1 MRSRPVKKKLHSL
14 LLTLLILF
22 MAACTGKSRT
32 IGTFIEDQAITLN
45 AKRVINTNKE
55 TYQGSAVKVLS
66 YNEVLLLTGTASTET
81 ARLKILKDTIL
92 IPKIRQIHNEI
103 TVSRKPSF
111 FSALGDKYLAI
122 KVRIRLLADAS
133 IKSSEIKIVCSGGT
147 VYLMGIVN
155 DTEKELVSSMV
166 RKTTGVNRVITMFE
180 IKSVDAQEDKPTSQ
194 SLD

>member
-1 MRSRPVKKKLHSL
+1 MKNWKVKKKLHSL
-14 LLTLLILF
+14 LLTLFVLF
-22 MAACTGKSRT
+22 IAACAGKSRT
-32 IGTFIEDQAITLN
+32 IGTFIEDQAITLK

-111 FSALGDKYLAI
+111 FSVLSDKYLAA
-122 KVRIRLLADAS
+122 KVRIRLLAEAG
-133 IKSSEIKIVCSGGT
+133 IKSSKIKIVCSGGT

-155 DTEKELVSSMV
+155 DREKELVSSVV
-166 RKTTGVNRVITMFE
+166 RKTSGVKRVITVFE
-180 IKSVDAQEDKPTSQ
+180 SKSVDA
-194 SLD
+194 

>member
-1 MRSRPVKKKLHSL
+1 MIKSRIVKKTLHSL
-14 LLTLLILF
+14 LLTLLIL
-22 MAACTGKSRT
+22 AIAGCAGKSRT
-32 IGTFIEDQAITLN
+32 IGTFIEDQAITLK
-45 AKRVINTNKE
+45 AKHIIKTNKE

-111 FSALGDKYLAI
+111 LSSLSDKYLAA
-122 KVRIRLLADAS
+122 KVRIRLLADAG
-133 IKSSEIKIVCSGGT
+133 IKSSEIKIVCSKGT

-155 DTEKELVSSMV
+155 DTEQKLVSSVV
-166 RKTTGVNRVITMFE
+166 RKTSGVKRVVTVFE
-180 IKSVDAQEDKPTSQ
+180 SKSVDA
-194 SLD
+194 